1 MTGRIVSSAVS
12 IGLEDR
18 QLDICWLEL
27 LPKIIA
33 DIAERTIDLSSYGTP
48 TMRGLERHI
57 TKPVVFSQMTVV
69 VAPPIFWERQ
79 MSKRKPATAPKRA
92 RNPKMAARSQR
103 NKQAIVRSPKE
114 NFLRSVAAVSIEP
127 PLKLHDD
134 PQTRGSYH

>member
-18 QLDICWLEL
+18 QLDVCWLEL

-33 DIAERTIDLSSYGTP
+33 DIAERTIDLSSHGTP

-69 VAPPIFWERQ
+69 VAPPYFLGASDEQTQTGNSAKARPQ
-79 MSKRKPATAPKRA
+79 SENGRA
-92 RNPKMAARSQR
+92 GPTE
-103 NKQAIVRSPKE
+103 QAG
-114 NFLRSVAAVSIEP
+114 
-127 PLKLHDD
+127 HC
-134 PQTRGSYH
+134 